1 MDHKVYSVVSS
12 YPLDCVVIMVDEW
25 RKHMVLKS
33 KGVREGRGGLEGVML
48 FEGIG
53 QLRHGTLSVQRGAG
67 SKTLDI
73 HTYQLGHGI
82 GSFPKLS

>member
-33 KGVREGRGGLEGVML
+33 KGVREGRGGLEGGYV
-48 FEGIG
+48 
-53 QLRHGTLSVQRGAG
+53 V
-67 SKTLDI
+67 
-73 HTYQLGHGI
+73 
-82 GSFPKLS
+82 